1 MVFLRHSICTHHV
14 YIITIIITRTDT
26 KHIIVKHV
34 YEIISPNIINVKFL
48 KYATIKTTVEPNI
61 K

>member
-1 MVFLRHSICTHHV
+1 MHTSRIY
-14 YIITIIITRTDT
+14 YIIIIIITRTDT
-26 KHIIVKHV
+26 KNIIVKHV